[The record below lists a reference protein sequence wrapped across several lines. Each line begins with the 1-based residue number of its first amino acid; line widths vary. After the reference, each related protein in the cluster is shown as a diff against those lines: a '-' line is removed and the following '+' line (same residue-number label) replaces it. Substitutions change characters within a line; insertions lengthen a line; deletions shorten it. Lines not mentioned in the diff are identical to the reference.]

1 MNRYGMKSKGDR
13 DDRHRIDLISFA
25 RNYACWDPHT
35 EGSREWHCTNPMHR
49 CVDVKSVALTKI
61 SVDQMV
67 ERDAGVGRRG
77 EGAGACLRAGKSRR
91 ISNRGASLIEFPVA
105 IILRFYTGTGHAS
118 SRAHRGGRCCPG

>member
-1 MNRYGMKSKGDR
+1 MALCKTR
-13 DDRHRIDLISFA
+13 
-25 RNYACWDPHT
+25 
-35 EGSREWHCTNPMHR
+35 MHR
-49 CVDVKSVALTKI
+49 CADVKSVALTKI

-67 ERDAGVGRRG
+67 ERDAWSGVGRG
-77 EGAGACLRAGKSRR
+77 ESGACLQAGKSRR